1 MANPAIVFG
10 MMGLVYG
17 LCHWIFY
24 TSGVRAGSAWW
35 GMRPAEGELVP
46 EQAIGAMGCLAAA
59 IGLLV
64 MAVWHFAA
72 DPFGPLGLSS
82 WSLMFSVVPALYGF
96 LFLGTFFCA
105 TRGWDWRPI
114 GDAAL
119 WGATTQFI
127 LIPFAANAGVTWDFN
142 LGLFVY
148 GITATTWGLL
158 IHGKCSARIHQINL
172 ILSMIT
178 TWYYMIMGGIFVG
191 AASTSWGNFVSDVQG
206 TLTQDEWVWL
216 WIIVGV
222 VNMIMMIWTYRAGPE
237 RAFVW

>member
-1 MANPAIVFG
+1 MAQAAVIFG

-35 GMRPAEGELVP
+35 GSKPAEGELVP

-59 IGLLV
+59 LALII
-64 MAVWHFAA
+64 MAIWHFAA
-72 DPFGPLGLSS
+72 DPFAGPVSV
-82 WSLMFSVVPALYGF
+82 MFSVVPALYGF

-105 TRGWDWRPI
+105 TQNWDWRPI

-119 WGATTQFI
+119 WGGTTQFI
-127 LIPFAANAGVTWDFN
+127 LIPFAANMGVTWDFN
-142 LGLFVY
+142 LGLFIY

-158 IHGKCSARIHQINL
+158 ILGKCGARIHQINL

-178 TWYYMIMGGIFVG
+178 TWYYMVLGGLLTGDAGRVWTTFI
-191 AASTSWGNFVSDVQG
+191 NDVQNS
-206 TLTQDEWVWL
+206 LSSDNWVWL
-216 WIIVGV
+216 WIVVGV
-222 VNMIMMIWTYRAGPE
+222 VNMIMMIWTYKAGPE